1 MFSENYMEIDKN
13 IVDKGMIFDFNIFIA
28 SDIDKEIKR
37 HINKN
42 CIVTEKDISKIS
54 EKTIVY
60 INEAEHERFLHHI
73 QNKTAIPSNTKPETF
88 KKDKISP
95 VEFKAKSKVIYT
107 NATKALDDLF
117 NNPETL
123 SNYDASKEVV
133 NELVENV
140 LDDDFTLMSLM
151 SIAEHDYYTHTH
163 SLNVAIYSM
172 SLGSFLNLDSKS
184 LAELGEA
191 ALLHDLGKSK
201 ICPTIINKNGK
212 LDDKEWKKMMAH
224 PSLGYT
230 IGRKLGITNQKIL
243 QGIRHHHEKMDGSG
257 YPHGLMGSQIPLYA
271 KIIGLCDIFD
281 ALTSKRSYK
290 EAMSTFEALKLIK
303 YQMNNHVDLSLLNSM
318 VLMFK

>member
-1 MFSENYMEIDKN
+1 MFSENYIEIDKS
-13 IVDKGMIFDFNIFIA
+13 IVNKGMIFDFNIFLA

-37 HINKN
+37 HIHKN
-42 CIVTEKDISKIS
+42 YIVTDKDLIKIDEKAVVYIS
-54 EKTIVY
+54 ESD
-60 INEAEHERFLHHI
+60 HQRFLHHI
-73 QNKTAIPSNTKPETF
+73 QKKNLDPTKSKNFT
-88 KKDKISP
+88 KDKISP
-95 VEFKAKSKVIYT
+95 LEFKEKSKVIYT
-107 NATKALDDLF
+107 NATKALNDLF

-172 SLGSFLNLDSKS
+172 SLGSFLNLDSRS

-201 ICPTIINKNGK
+201 ICPSIINKNGK

-243 QGIRHHHEKMDGSG
+243 NGIRHHHEKMDGSG
-257 YPHGLMGSQIPLYA
+257 YPHGLMGAQIPLYA